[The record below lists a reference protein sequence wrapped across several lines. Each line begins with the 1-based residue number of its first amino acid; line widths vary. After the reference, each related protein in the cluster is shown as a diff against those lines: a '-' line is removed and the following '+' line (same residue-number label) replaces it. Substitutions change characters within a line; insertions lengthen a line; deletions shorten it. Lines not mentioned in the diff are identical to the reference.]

1 MFKKCHSLVISLYIM
16 NQLYFKHIKCIQT
29 GNSIELLITCKD
41 MHFRLLVIENCSQS
55 SHGQTTFIL
64 QIKMHIRWNLYFN
77 EKWVGVNERI

>member
-1 MFKKCHSLVISLYIM
+1 MFEKCHSLVISLYIM

-29 GNSIELLITCKD
+29 GNSIELLTTCKD

-64 QIKMHIRWNLYFN
+64 QIKMHIR
-77 EKWVGVNERI
+77 

>member
-1 MFKKCHSLVISLYIM
+1 M

-64 QIKMHIRWNLYFN
+64 QIKMHIR
-77 EKWVGVNERI
+77 